1 MRHWE
6 EVIARSVHTAPYF
19 TAWIAIVNIK
29 RTNRESNPNSMG
41 IFRVCP
47 QASIT
52 FPVIHRK
59 SPAAAAGILALLAG
73 SSECCWPCTLCAKP
87 VAAPIF
93 LPVPIIQLVWVIYAY
108 GCIEL
113 FFLFC
118 FTCLFVFNVSA
129 YAGVRWVC
137 LICCLVF
144 KKGIS
149 LKIQKLQISMLKFF
163 MIIKWQ
169 GNKLKPLFFR
179 SKKNWMFF
187 FFFPLMTSCHWPLSS
202 PEVPPWGTGNGIN
215 WLLWISVG
223 DKWIWFGLFSFSQM
237 KTEKDWTGFQTV
249 TKKKE

>member
-29 RTNRESNPNSMG
+29 
-41 IFRVCP
+41 

-113 FFLFC
+113 FFFVLFY
-118 FTCLFVFNVSA
+118 LFVFNVSA

-169 GNKLKPLFFR
+169 GNKLKPLSFR

-187 FFFPLMTSCHWPLSS
+187 SS
-202 PEVPPWGTGNGIN
+202 F
-215 WLLWISVG
+215 L
-223 DKWIWFGLFSFSQM
+223 
-237 KTEKDWTGFQTV
+237 
-249 TKKKE
+249 